1 MSNYFGIDF
10 GTTNSAVVWLD
21 PLTNRLRT
29 VGDLDSYPVPTVVAV
44 EILTQKVECGRAVK
58 QQWREL
64 SECGEYYLIDS
75 VKSCLDEDKVW
86 ATYDGRSWTPKRVA
100 GELFRYLSQC
110 TGRVSTQPINQA
122 VVAIP
127 IGMNAAKRAVLRQAA
142 RTAGIEILSFVSEP
156 TAACIA
162 NLDVIK
168 HCRYV
173 AVFDWGGGTL
183 DISIL
188 ELRDN
193 CLTELSPEPWNTA
206 GDKIDQLFAEW
217 MHQRLAE
224 KNGIKTSFGDLSKST
239 QQLLINAAEECK
251 RELQV
256 KEEAQVQLWSYEGR
270 RERMVVRQEDFNCLV
285 KPIIKGAVDRLFH
298 SVERAGI
305 SAEAIGCLLLVG
317 GSSKLMALEPE
328 IRLRWPSSPNI
339 LAPEDAEWAIAKG
352 AAILAANPGNFRLA
366 ENVGLRLADGSF
378 HSVFPAAT
386 KLGQAHSSL
395 SLGLVEDSPTAS
407 FIFETRKQDTI
418 QPQFIGELHAE
429 TFGFRDE
436 VIELQSRITE
446 DLIFE
451 AEAGSQSKPRSRRTF
466 NHEELRWMYE
476 LPRIQR

>member
-21 PLTNRLRT
+21 SLTNRLRT
-29 VGDLDSYPVPTVVAV
+29 IGDLDNHPVPTVVAV

-86 ATYDGRSWTPKRVA
+86 ATYDGQGWTPRRVA

-162 NLDVIK
+162 NLDAIK
-168 HCRYV
+168 HYRYV

-193 CLTELSPEPWNTA
+193 CLTELSLEPWNTA

-224 KNGIKTSFGDLSKST
+224 KNGIKTSFGDLGKST

-270 RERMVVRQEDFNCLV
+270 RERMVVKQEDFNCLV

-298 SVERAGI
+298 SVEKAGI

-317 GSSKLMALEPE
+317 GSSKLTALEPE

-352 AAILAANPGNFRLA
+352 AAILAANPGKYRLA
-366 ENVGLRLADGSF
+366 ESIGLRLDDDQF
-378 HSVFPAAT
+378 HAILRAGTPLDEASN
-386 KLGQAHSSL
+386 SL
-395 SLGLVEDSPTAS
+395 HFGLVEDSRTAS
-407 FIFETRKQDTI
+407 FVFETAKKDISQSA
-418 QPQFIGELHAE
+418 FIGELHADA
-429 TFGFRDE
+429 FGFNDE
-436 VIELQSRITE
+436 VIELKSRVTE

-451 AEAGSQSKPRSRRTF
+451 ATARSDKRQSRSHPF
-466 NHEELRWMYE
+466 NHNELRWMYE
-476 LPRIQR
+476 LPNIS